1 MIGLTRLHDLA
12 AHNGD
17 GLRPEFLDLMRRR
30 ASIEDDPA
38 VVELPSDGWRSAGPP
53 PMPGSQATL
62 PASVLCLRP
71 KTTIHSKQLKERKGK
86 QCI

>member
-1 MIGLTRLHDLA
+1 MIGLTRLHELA

-30 ASIEDDPA
+30 ASIEADPA

-53 PMPGSQATL
+53 PMPGSQAAM
-62 PASVLCLRP
+62 PAGVLRP
-71 KTTIHSKQLKERKGK
+71 PPKTKIHSKQLKERKGK